1 MEVNVYEGLPVVEAA
16 GEIDHWRAPELE
28 QKINEVIEK
37 GNNKIIVDFS
47 NLTYIDS
54 GGISVLFLQLQKLK
68 SLKGRLIVITGNK
81 NIIKILSLV
90 KITQQEGFSLCS
102 DKEKVKQSL

>member
-1 MEVNVYEGLPVVEAA
+1 MEVNLYEGLPIVEAE

-28 QKINEVIEK
+28 QKINEVIEQ
-37 GNNKIIVDFS
+37 GHNKIIIDFS

-54 GGISVLFLQLQKLK
+54 GGVSVLFLQLQKLK
-68 SLKGRLIVITGNK
+68 SLKGQLVVITSNK

-102 DKEKVKQSL
+102 SMETAKECL

>member
-1 MEVNVYEGLPVVEAA
+1 MEVNLYEGLPIVEAK

-37 GNNKIIVDFS
+37 GHNKIIVDFS

-68 SLKGRLIVITGNK
+68 SLKGRLIVITSNK

-90 KITQQEGFSLCS
+90 KITRQEGFSLCS
-102 DKEKVKQSL
+102 DMESAKKNM